1 MSQPVICN
9 LLVTR
14 PNGQAD
20 ELLQQLQQRG
30 FGVVHQPLI
39 DIAPITDS
47 PVLKQTM
54 MNLDLFHTVISV
66 SANASELALDWIDQ
80 FWPQLPVDI
89 EWLAVGPTSAA
100 PFSPLGITPT
110 TPELAKTEGM
120 LALPELQADVI
131 AGQKILIL
139 RGEGGRE
146 TLAEVLTER
155 GAHITYA
162 ELYRRAP
169 IELAKGQLQDLCE
182 QNQIRAA
189 ILTSGDLVK
198 QFVTQLTD
206 KRLLDSLIVIV
217 PSERVAQYAKEL
229 GAVHVV
235 NSEGANS
242 QSLVN
247 CVMALVEAGTFS

>member
-1 MSQPVICN
+1 LSQPVICN

-20 ELLQQLQQRG
+20 ELLQQLQQLG

-39 DIAPITDS
+39 DIAPITDD

-66 SANASELALDWIDQ
+66 SANASELALEWIDQ
-80 FWPQLPVDI
+80 YWPQLPVDI

-100 PFSPLGITPT
+100 PFVPLGLSPI

-120 LALPELQADVI
+120 LALPELQADVV

-146 TLAEVLTER
+146 TLADVLTER
-155 GAHITYA
+155 GAQVTYA

-169 IELAKGQLQDLCE
+169 IALAKGQLQGLCE

-189 ILTSGDLVK
+189 ILTSGDIVK
-198 QFVTQLTD
+198 QFVDQLVD
-206 KRLLDSLIVIV
+206 KQFLANCILIV
-217 PSERVAQYAKEL
+217 PSERVAQYAQSL
-229 GAVHVV
+229 GATRVV
-235 NSEGANS
+235 NSEGANT

-247 CVMALVEAGTFS
+247 CVAALVEAGTFS